1 MSHDVWIAHMRE
13 RPRQPAGRVIVFPHS
28 GAGPNALLPFVER
41 LPGAYEVLGVTLPGR
56 ERRFGETAE
65 VAPSELVA
73 GLQQELSA
81 LDSCPTVFLG
91 HSLGA
96 SIAVALAL
104 AEPALCSALLVS
116 AQLPGGSQIER
127 PAVWDEAD
135 LLRIVDLGGGTPGE
149 LLADPTWRDHVLQL
163 LRTDLQLGAQ
173 LGRQNLE
180 GVLRVPLTVLGGAED
195 RLVSA
200 DRLASWQAHS
210 TSDVQVKILPG
221 GHFYLLDPANADAV
235 AAEISA
241 ALASAAAGSGDSRFA
256 R

>member
-1 MSHDVWIAHMRE
+1 MSHDVWIAHMRH
-13 RPRQPAGRVIVFPHS
+13 RPRQSAGRVVVFPHS
-28 GAGPNALLPFVER
+28 GAGPNALLPLVER

-65 VAPSELVA
+65 VTPSELVA
-73 GLQQELSA
+73 GLRRELSA
-81 LDSCPTVFLG
+81 LDPCPTVLLG

-104 AEPALCSALLVS
+104 AEPAVCSALLVS
-116 AQLPGGSQIER
+116 AQLPGGSQAER
-127 PAVWDEAD
+127 PAGWDDAD
-135 LLRIVDLGGGTPGE
+135 LLRIVEMGGGTPGE

-163 LRTDLQLGAQ
+163 LRADLQLGAQ
-173 LGRQNLE
+173 LGHKNLE
-180 GVLRVPLTVLGGAED
+180 GVLSVPLRVLGGAED
-195 RLVSA
+195 RLVPA
-200 DRLASWQAHS
+200 GQLALWKAHS

-241 ALASAAAGSGDSRFA
+241 ALACAAAGSGDSRSA